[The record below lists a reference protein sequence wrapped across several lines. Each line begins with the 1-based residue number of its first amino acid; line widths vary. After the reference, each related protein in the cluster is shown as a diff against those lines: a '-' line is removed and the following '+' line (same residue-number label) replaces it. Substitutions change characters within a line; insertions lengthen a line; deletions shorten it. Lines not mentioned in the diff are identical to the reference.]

1 MTLACVD
8 IGSTFTKAALVD
20 PATGRLLA
28 TAQAPTTLDD
38 VVTGV
43 LAATAGFPEAPV
55 VACSS
60 AGGGLRLAVVGY
72 EELISAEAGHR
83 VALSAGARVVHVAAG
98 VLDGGRLA
106 ALRAAEPD
114 VVLLVG
120 GTDGGEASVLRA
132 NAAALASAASLQ
144 GRPPPGSRPERARGG
159 QEGALLRVLG
169 GSGVRPWSVPVV
181 LAGNVAVRDEAAA
194 VLRDGGVPVH
204 EAGNVLPDIGR
215 LAPESARSAI
225 RAVFLEHVIGG
236 ERLSTD
242 PRLRSWVRAVTP
254 DAVLEGVTVL
264 ARVSAPAE
272 VSVVALDVGGATTDV
287 YCVPDPDAEQATLG
301 REAVGVPAR
310 RRTVEGDLGVS
321 WSVDALRA
329 AAAAEGL
336 RDPGGDPLAL
346 GEAAATVAL
355 RRHLRAET
363 AYGPG
368 GASAR
373 AARLVVLSGGVF
385 RHADPAAVDQVLA
398 RLAED
403 AGGAGSVLD
412 GKAVIVDRRYV
423 LAAIG
428 LLSADHAEAA
438 AALARDLLDGP
449 GKVTPLA
456 RRRWSTSRPMRRR

>member
-20 PATGRLLA
+20 PATGALLA

-43 LAATAGFPEAPV
+43 LEATAGFAGVPV

-83 VALSAGARVVHVAAG
+83 AALSAGARVVHVAAG
-98 VLDGGRLA
+98 RLDDGALA
-106 ALRAAEPD
+106 TLRAVAPD

-120 GTDGGEASVLRA
+120 GTDGGEASVLRH
-132 NAAALASAASLQ
+132 NAAALASMASLQ
-144 GRPPPGSRPERARGG
+144 GPSASV
-159 QEGALLRVLG
+159 RVPG
-169 GSGVRPWSVPVV
+169 GSGVLPWSVPVV
-181 LAGNVAVRDEAAA
+181 LAGNAAVRDEVAA
-194 VLRDGGVPVH
+194 VLRGGGLPVH
-204 EAGNVLPDIGR
+204 EADNVLPDIGR
-215 LAPESARSAI
+215 LAPGSARAAI

-236 ERLSTD
+236 DRLSTD
-242 PRLRSWVRAVTP
+242 PRLRAWVRAVTP

-264 ARVSAPAE
+264 ARVVGPAG
-272 VSVVALDVGGATTDV
+272 VSVVVLDVDDATTAV
-287 YCVPDPDAEQATLG
+287 YSVPDADAEQATLG
-301 REAVGVPAR
+301 REAVGVPWR

-321 WSVDALRA
+321 WSVDALRT

-336 RDPGGDPLAL
+336 PVPVDDPLAL

-355 RRHLRAET
+355 RRHLRAE
-363 AYGPG
+363 AGYGAG

-373 AARLVVLSGGVF
+373 SAGLVVLSGGVF
-385 RHADPAAVDQVLA
+385 RHAPPAGVREVVA
-398 RLAED
+398 RLSSD

-412 GKAVIVDRRYV
+412 GRPVVVDRDYV
-423 LAAIG
+423 LAAVG
-428 LLSADHAEAA
+428 LLAGEH
-438 AALARDLLDGP
+438 P
-449 GKVTPLA
+449 V
-456 RRRWSTSRPMRRR
+456 

>member
-1 MTLACVD
+1 VTEVVCVD

-20 PATGRLLA
+20 LATGSLLA
-28 TAQAPTTLDD
+28 TAQSPTTLED

-43 LAATAGFPEAPV
+43 LAATAGFPDAPV

-83 VALSAGARVVHVAAG
+83 AALSAGARVVHVAAG
-98 VLDGGRLA
+98 VLDAPALA
-106 ALRAAEPD
+106 ALRGSTPD

-120 GTDGGEASVLRA
+120 GTDGGEESVLRA
-132 NAAALASAASLQ
+132 NAATLA
-144 GRPPPGSRPERARGG
+144 
-159 QEGALLRVLG
+159 GAD
-169 GSGVRPWSVPVV
+169 WAVPVV
-181 LAGNVAVRDEAAA
+181 LAGNSVVRAEVAA
-194 VLRDGGVPVH
+194 VLVAGGIPVT
-204 EAGNVLPDIGR
+204 EADNVLPDIGR
-215 LAPESARSAI
+215 LAPESARTAI
-225 RAVFLEHVIGG
+225 REVFLEHVIGG
-236 ERLSTD
+236 DRLSTD
-242 PRLRSWVRAVTP
+242 PRLRAWVRAVTP

-264 ARVSAPAE
+264 ARVLTSAN

-329 AAAAEGL
+329 VAVAEGL
-336 RDPGGDPLAL
+336 PVPGDDPLDL

-355 RRHLRAET
+355 RRHLRAEA

-373 AARLVVLSGGVF
+373 SATLVVLSGGVF
-385 RHADPAAVDQVLA
+385 RHADEDAVGRVIA
-398 RLAED
+398 RLAAD
-403 AGGAGSVLD
+403 TGGAGSVVN
-412 GKAVIVDRRYV
+412 GTPVIVDRRYA
-423 LAAIG
+423 LASIG
-428 LLSADHAEAA
+428 LLAAEHPDAA
-438 AALARDLLDGP
+438 AGLARGLLRTAGEVNP
-449 GKVTPLA
+449 PAG
-456 RRRWSTSRPMRRR
+456 

>member
-1 MTLACVD
+1 MLACVD

-20 PATGRLLA
+20 VTTGELLA

-43 LAATAGFPEAPV
+43 LAATADFRTRGHESGDGAVPI

-83 VALSAGARVVHVAAG
+83 AALSAGARVVHVAAG
-98 VLDGGRLA
+98 VQDAAGLA

-132 NAAALASAASLQ
+132 NAAALA
-144 GRPPPGSRPERARGG
+144 
-159 QEGALLRVLG
+159 GAD
-169 GSGVRPWSVPVV
+169 WSVPVV
-181 LAGNVAVRDEAAA
+181 LAGNVAVRDEVAA
-194 VLRDGGVPVH
+194 VLRGGGLPVH
-204 EAGNVLPDIGR
+204 EADNVLPDIGR
-215 LAPESARSAI
+215 LAPESARAAI

-236 ERLSTD
+236 DRLSTD

-264 ARVSAPAE
+264 ARLLAPAG
-272 VSVVALDVGGATTDV
+272 VSVVVLDVGGATTDV
-287 YCVPDPDAEQATLG
+287 YCVPEPDAEQATLG
-301 REAVGVPAR
+301 REAVGVPWR

-336 RDPGGDPLAL
+336 PVPGDDPLAL
-346 GEAAATVAL
+346 GEAAAIVAL
-355 RRHLRAET
+355 RRHLRAE
-363 AYGPG
+363 AGYGPS

-373 AARLVVLSGGVF
+373 SAGLVVLSGGVF
-385 RHADPAAVDQVLA
+385 RHADPAAVDHVVA
-398 RLAED
+398 RLAAD
-403 AGGAGSVLD
+403 AGGAGSVLN
-412 GKAVIVDRRYV
+412 GTPVVVDRRYV
-423 LAAIG
+423 LAAVG
-428 LLSADHAEAA
+428 LLAAEQPDTAVALA
-438 AALARDLLDGP
+438 AALLGSADTI
-449 GKVTPLA
+449 TPPA
-456 RRRWSTSRPMRRR
+456 A